1 MPLTTADLDLVLDL
15 QASHAQRS
23 VEVLIDSPIAFAELS
38 GGAEIPEAEAGPG
51 HACCPS
57 PCGARP
63 I

>member
-1 MPLTTADLDLVLDL
+1 VTLSDEA
-15 QASHAQRS
+15 
-23 VEVLIDSPIAFAELS
+23 VLIDSPIAFAELA